1 MHLLFFKKVV
11 MKQTMLAKSVVR
23 RLRALRRGITR
34 EGYGMQC
41 VPLVAGLTSRLFMGF
56 SDIYEVTCDS
66 DALPPELDTFS
77 IVLFRVGS
85 DKVLGHANL
94 KKRECSTA
102 DSFVSCTV
110 AEGDTKN
117 NDIRILIS
125 DLADGESLVFGCNLT
140 AMTSGGII
148 RYFTWTHRLTHS
160 SKMTLVRV
168 PASLLVVL

>member
-1 MHLLFFKKVV
+1 M
-11 MKQTMLAKSVVR
+11 
-23 RLRALRRGITR
+23 TR
-34 EGYGMQC
+34 EGNGMQC
-41 VPLVAGLTSRLFMGF
+41 VPFVAGLTSRLFLGF

-66 DALPPELDTFS
+66 DSLPPELDTFS

-117 NDIRILIS
+117 NNIRILIS